1 MYRDLAQKG
10 LIPRCGVHTDITIGV
25 PVNAEDRAIQQ
36 LIVQPEDPNDA
47 PKNDIGVFLS
57 KNTAP
62 EIVNYLKNTIMQK
75 FDVKDAD
82 VSFGADDLKNL
93 SDNDVNAIFDAM
105 PQKGETLNQ
114 YEARVSL
121 MLEQDKENAERSKW
135 LNKFKSMKPKI
146 DSKNED

>member
-10 LIPRCGVHTDITIGV
+10 LRPRCGVHTDITIGV
-25 PVNAEDRAIQQ
+25 PIDSEERSIQQ
-36 LIVQPEDPNDA
+36 LIVQPDDPSDA
-47 PKNDIGVFLS
+47 PKNDIGVFMS

-75 FDVKDAD
+75 FDANDAD

-93 SDNDVNAIFDAM
+93 SDDDVNAIFDAM

-114 YEARVSL
+114 YESRVSR
-121 MLEQDKENAERSKW
+121 MLEQDKENAERAKW
-135 LNKFKSMKPKI
+135 FNKFKSMKLKS
-146 DSKNED
+146 DLNNED